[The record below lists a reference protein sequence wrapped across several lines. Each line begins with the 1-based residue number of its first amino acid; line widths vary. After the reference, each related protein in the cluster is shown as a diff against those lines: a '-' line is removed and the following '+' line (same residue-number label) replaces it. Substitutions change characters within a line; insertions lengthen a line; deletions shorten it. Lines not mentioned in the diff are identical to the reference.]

1 MPSENA
7 VIPSAVMAKF
17 KASRGKSKSAA
28 APNAGLPCV
37 ILVIVAMGLVMLFM
51 YFVLRNANG

>member
-1 MPSENA
+1 MPSKKA

-17 KASRGKSKSAA
+17 KAARGKSKPA
-28 APNAGLPCV
+28 APSAGLPCV

-51 YFVLRNANG
+51 YVVMRNANG